1 MLGQGFARVEVRA
14 AVGDVGSQRV
24 AQKAGFRRQGVLR
37 RAGYT
42 HGGPVDLVVLSRI
55 AEDAPS
61 AASVADRP
69 APRPPRIRPTALVV
83 LRRAADILVIRS
95 TDANGELFLRLPG
108 GGIEPGER
116 AVQAAVRE
124 VREEVDA
131 TLVEPRLLG
140 VVENLFQTGNG
151 ATLFL
156 GGGAV
161 PEGQRHGEGQ
171 PVGG

>member
-1 MLGQGFARVEVRA
+1 MLGQGFARVEVRTV
-14 AVGDVGSQRV
+14 VGNVGSQRV
-24 AQKAGFRRQGVLR
+24 AEKAGFRREGALR

-61 AASVADRP
+61 AASVADRL

-83 LRRAADILVIRS
+83 LRRAADMLVIRS
-95 TDANGELFLRLPG
+95 TDANGEPFLRLPG

-116 AVQAAVRE
+116 AAQAAVRE

-156 GGGAV
+156 SGGAV

>member
-1 MLGQGFARVEVRA
+1 VLGQGFARVEVRTV
-14 AVGDVGSQRV
+14 VGNVGSQRV

-42 HGGPVDLVVLSRI
+42 HGGSVDLVVLSRI

>member
-1 MLGQGFARVEVRA
+1 MLGQGFARVEVRTV
-14 AVGDVGSQRV
+14 VGNVGNVGNVGSQRV
-24 AQKAGFRRQGVLR
+24 AEKAGFRREGALR

-61 AASVADRP
+61 AASVADRL

-95 TDANGELFLRLPG
+95 TDANGEPFLRLPG

-116 AVQAAVRE
+116 AAQAAVRE

-131 TLVEPRLLG
+131 TL
-140 VVENLFQTGNG
+140 
-151 ATLFL
+151 FL
-156 GGGAV
+156 SGGAV
-161 PEGQRHGEGQ
+161 PEG
-171 PVGG
+171 

>member
-1 MLGQGFARVEVRA
+1 
-14 AVGDVGSQRV
+14 
-24 AQKAGFRRQGVLR
+24 
-37 RAGYT
+37 
-42 HGGPVDLVVLSRI
+42 
-55 AEDAPS
+55 
-61 AASVADRP
+61 
-69 APRPPRIRPTALVV
+69 
-83 LRRAADILVIRS
+83 LVIRS
-95 TDANGELFLRLPG
+95 TDANGEPFLRLPG

-116 AVQAAVRE
+116 AAQAAVRE

-156 GGGAV
+156 SGGAV